1 MVRLLLLTVSMSLFS
16 GTTMA
21 DDPTTQR
28 IYFGTYTARGSE
40 GIYVAELDGT
50 GKLSEPRLAAKV
62 ANPSFLALHP
72 NKKWLYA
79 VSEVETTEGKKG
91 GGVTAFRINESDG
104 TLSKINSQLTG
115 GGAPCHL
122 SLDKTGKCVMVANY
136 SGGSVNA
143 LPIKED
149 GSLGEAASFV
159 QHTGK
164 SIDKQRQEG
173 PHAHSINVS
182 PDNRFAF
189 AADLG
194 TDEIRIYRLDAAHA
208 KLTPH
213 QTVQTPAGGGPR
225 HFAFHPNGRFAYSN
239 NEMTSSVTTYR
250 YDEASFDATTGM
262 LKQLETVS
270 TLPGEVKGNSTAEV
284 KVHPTGKF
292 VYVSNR
298 GHNSIAIFAVKEN
311 GSLEPLGHASTGGK
325 TPRNF
330 NLCGNFLLAA
340 NQDTGNVVVF
350 RIDEK
355 TGGLTP
361 TGSSIKVPMPVC
373 VLPIP
378 R

>member
-1 MVRLLLLTVSMSLFS
+1 MIRLLLLTASISLFS
-16 GTTMA
+16 RATLA
-21 DDPTTQR
+21 DDPTSQR

-40 GIYVAELDGT
+40 GIYVAELDST

-72 NKKWLYA
+72 NKQWLFA

-91 GGVTAFRINESDG
+91 GGVTAFRINDSDG

-143 LPIKED
+143 LPIKVD
-149 GSLGEAASFV
+149 GSLGEAASFI

-164 SIDKQRQEG
+164 SIDKARQEG

-194 TDEIRIYRLDAAHA
+194 TDEIRIYQLDAANA
-208 KLTPH
+208 KLSPYK
-213 QTVQTPAGGGPR
+213 VVNAPAGGGPR
-225 HFAFHPNGRFAYSN
+225 HFAFHPNGRFAFAN
-239 NEMTSSVTTYR
+239 NEMTSSVTR
-250 YDEASFDATTGM
+250 YGYEADSGT
-262 LKQLETVS
+262 LRQLETVS

-298 GHNSIAIFAVKEN
+298 GHDSIAIFAVKDT
-311 GSLEPLGHASTGGK
+311 GTLEPLGHAGTGGK

-355 TGGLTP
+355 TGSLTP